1 MTNEP
6 VSPTDRA
13 VSDEAVRG
21 MVAALEPEWTVES
34 VERSSHGTD
43 FVATLD
49 VRTPEGPR
57 TVVLKATTADF
68 VDPPIARSE
77 PRLFELVGRETTIPV
92 PDVYG
97 YCDHHSEL
105 PAPLYLAE
113 HVDGVNLEND
123 PGSLSPTA
131 RQRVVRDAGRNLAEL
146 HELGPLPAVGSVGVA
161 DGELTVLDTDDH
173 PRADDFRDRL
183 LEDAERTLDVLTDG
197 GYFPDL
203 ADDPERF
210 VDLVQPVREHL
221 REVIPDLPE
230 PDPPTYNHWDY
241 RYGNLLL
248 DPETGETRAVL
259 DWANL
264 SAAEPAY
271 NLAKVEFHLLKPVRD
286 DPERT
291 AELRERFRSAYTEGR
306 DGWTFDEPTLERMAT
321 YRLTDRLDAMACLP
335 LWYED
340 ATPAERDERAAEHRI
355 FLAERVP
362 GADA

>member
-1 MTNEP
+1 MTHAP
-6 VSPTDRA
+6 VSPTDRE

-21 MVAALEPEWTVES
+21 MVAALRPDWTVES
-34 VERSSHGTD
+34 VERSPHGTD

-49 VRTPEGPR
+49 VGTPEGPR

-68 VDPPIARSE
+68 VDPPIARAE
-77 PRLFELVGRETTIPV
+77 PRLFELVGRETAIPV
-92 PDVYG
+92 PEVYG
-97 YCDHHSEL
+97 YCDDHDEF
-105 PAPLYLAE
+105 PAPFYLAE
-113 HVDGVNLEND
+113 HVDGVNLEDD
-123 PGSLSPTA
+123 PESLSPSA
-131 RQRVVRDAGRNLAEL
+131 RERVVRDAGRNLAEL

-183 LEDAERTLDVLTDG
+183 LEDAERTLDVLTEG
-197 GYFPDL
+197 GYFPEL
-203 ADDPERF
+203 ADDPGRF
-210 VDLVQPVREHL
+210 VDLVPAVREHL
-221 REVIPDLPE
+221 REVVPELSE

-248 DPETGETRAVL
+248 DPETGETKAVL

-286 DPERT
+286 DEART
-291 AELRERFRSAYTEGR
+291 TELRDIFRSAYVAGR
-306 DGWTFDEPTLERMAT
+306 GGWTFEEATLERMAI

-340 ATPAERDERAAEHRI
+340 ATPAERDERAAEHRA

-362 GADA
+362 GVDR

>member
-1 MTNEP
+1 MANDP
-6 VSPTDRA
+6 VSPTDRE

-21 MVAALEPEWTVES
+21 MVAAIEPEWAVES
-34 VERSSHGTD
+34 IERSPHGTD

-49 VRTPEGPR
+49 VRTPDDRR
-57 TVVLKATTADF
+57 TVVLKATTADL

-77 PRLFELVGRETTIPV
+77 PRLFELVGRETAIPV
-92 PDVYG
+92 PDVFG
-97 YCDHHSEL
+97 YRDAHEEF
-105 PAPLYLAE
+105 PAPFYLAE
-113 HVDGVNLEND
+113 HVEGTNLEDD
-123 PGSLSPTA
+123 PGSLPPVA
-131 RQRVVRDAGRNLAEL
+131 RERVVRDAGRNLAEL

-173 PRADDFRDRL
+173 PRADDFRERL
-183 LEDAERTLDVLTDG
+183 LDDAEGTLDRLTDG

-210 VDLVQPVREHL
+210 ADLVPAVREHL
-221 REVIPDLPE
+221 RDVIPDLPE
-230 PDPPTYNHWDY
+230 PASPTYNHWDY

-248 DPETGETRAVL
+248 DPETGETKAVL

-271 NLAKVEFHLLKPVRD
+271 NLAKVEFSLLKPVRD
-286 DPERT
+286 DLERVAT
-291 AELRERFRSAYTEGR
+291 LRETFRSAYTEGR
-306 DGWTFDEPTLERMAT
+306 EGWTFDEPTPERMAA

-340 ATPAERDERAAEHRI
+340 ATPAERDERAAEHRA

-362 GADA
+362 GVAP

>member
-1 MTNEP
+1 MVP
-6 VSPTDRA
+6 DSVSPTDRE

-21 MVAALEPEWTVES
+21 MVAAIRPEWTVES
-34 VERSSHGTD
+34 VERSPHGTD

-49 VRTPEGPR
+49 VGTPGGPR
-57 TVVLKATTADF
+57 AVVLKATTADL
-68 VDPPIARSE
+68 VDPPVARAE
-77 PRLFELVGRETTIPV
+77 PRLFELAGRETTIPV
-92 PDVYG
+92 PRVYG
-97 YCDHHSEL
+97 YCDAHGEF
-105 PAPLYLAE
+105 PAPFYLAE
-113 HVDGVNLEND
+113 HVEGANLEDD
-123 PGSLSPTA
+123 PGRLDPAA
-131 RQRVVRDAGRNLAEL
+131 RERVVREAGRNLAEL
-146 HELGPLPAVGSVGVA
+146 HELGPLPAVGTVGVQ

-173 PRADDFRDRL
+173 PRAEDFRERL
-183 LEDAERTLDVLTDG
+183 LEDYEGTLDRLTEG

-210 VDLVQPVREHL
+210 ADLVEPVREHL
-221 REVIPDLPE
+221 RDVIPDLSE

-248 DPETGETRAVL
+248 DPERGETKAVL

-286 DPERT
+286 DEVRT
-291 AELRERFRSAYTEGR
+291 AELRETFRSAYAGGR
-306 DGWTFDEPTLERMAT
+306 EEWRFDEATLERMAV
-321 YRLTDRLDAMACLP
+321 YRLVDRLDAMACLP

-340 ATPAERDERAAEHRI
+340 ATPAGRDERAAEHRA

-362 GADA
+362 GVDR

>member
-1 MTNEP
+1 MTADP
-6 VSPTDRA
+6 VSPTR

-21 MVAALEPEWTVES
+21 MVAAIRPEWAVES
-34 VERSSHGTD
+34 IERSPHGTD

-57 TVVLKATTADF
+57 SVVLKATTADL
-68 VDPPIARSE
+68 VDPPVARSE

-92 PDVYG
+92 PRVYG
-97 YCDHHSEL
+97 YCDAHEAF
-105 PAPLYLAE
+105 PAPFYLAE
-113 HVDGVNLEND
+113 HVEGANLEDD
-123 PGSLSPTA
+123 PGRLGPAA
-131 RQRVVRDAGRNLAEL
+131 RERVVRAAGRNLAEL

-173 PRADDFRDRL
+173 PRAEDFRERL
-183 LEDAERTLDVLTDG
+183 LEDYEGTLDALADG
-197 GYFPDL
+197 GYFPEL

-210 VDLVQPVREHL
+210 ADLVPAVREHL
-221 REVIPDLPE
+221 RDAIPALPE

-241 RYGNLLL
+241 RYGNLLV
-248 DPETGETRAVL
+248 DPGTGETKAVL

-291 AELRERFRSAYTEGR
+291 AELREAFRSAYSEDRG
-306 DGWTFDEPTLERMAT
+306 DWSFDEATLERMAV
-321 YRLTDRLDAMACLP
+321 YRLVDRLDAMACLP

-340 ATPAERDERAAEHRI
+340 ATPAERDERAAEHRA

-362 GADA
+362 GVDS

>member
-1 MTNEP
+1 MTDDP
-6 VSPTDRA
+6 VSPADRA

-21 MVAALEPEWTVES
+21 MVAAVEPDWTVES
-34 VERSSHGTD
+34 IERSPYGTD

-49 VRTPEGPR
+49 VRTPDGQR
-57 TVVLKATTADF
+57 TVVLKATTADL
-68 VDPPIARSE
+68 VDPPIARAE
-77 PRLFELVGRETTIPV
+77 PRLFELVGRETSIPV
-92 PDVYG
+92 PEVFG
-97 YCDHHSEL
+97 YRDAHEEY
-105 PAPLYLAE
+105 PAPFSLVE
-113 HVDGVNLEND
+113 HVDGVNLEDD
-123 PGSLSPTA
+123 PESLSPTA
-131 RQRVVRDAGRNLAEL
+131 RERVVRDAGRNLAEL

-173 PRADDFRDRL
+173 PRAEDFRERL
-183 LEDAERTLDVLTDG
+183 LEDYEGTLDRLTEG

-210 VDLVQPVREHL
+210 ADLVPPVREHL
-221 REVIPDLPE
+221 REAIPALPE

-248 DPETGETRAVL
+248 DPESGETTAVL

-264 SAAEPAY
+264 SAADPAY

-291 AELRERFRSAYTEGR
+291 AELRETFRSAYTRGR
-306 DGWTFDEPTLERMAT
+306 EDWAFDEATLERMAT

-340 ATPAERDERAAEHRI
+340 ATPAQRDERAAEHRA

-362 GADA
+362 GVDR

>member
-1 MTNEP
+1 MTPEP
-6 VSPTDRA
+6 GSPTDSE

-21 MVAALEPEWTVES
+21 MVAALEPAWSVES
-34 VERSSHGTD
+34 IERSPHGTD

-49 VRTPEGPR
+49 VRTPDGPR
-57 TVVLKATTADF
+57 TVVLKATTADL

-92 PDVYG
+92 PEVFG
-97 YCDHHSEL
+97 YRDAHDDF
-105 PAPLYLAE
+105 PAPFYLVE
-113 HVDGVNLEND
+113 HVDGVNLEDD
-123 PGSLSPTA
+123 PESLSPPA
-131 RQRVVRDAGRNLAEL
+131 RERVVRDAGRNLVEL

-161 DGELTVLDTDDH
+161 RGELTVLDTDDH
-173 PRADDFRDRL
+173 PRADDFRERL
-183 LEDAERTLDVLTDG
+183 LADAERTLDVLTEG

-210 VDLVQPVREHL
+210 ADLVEPVRERL
-221 REVIPDLPE
+221 RDAIPELSE

-248 DPETGETRAVL
+248 DPETGETNAVL

-264 SAAEPAY
+264 SSADPAY
-271 NLAKVEFHLLKPVRD
+271 NLAKVEFSLLKPVRD

-291 AELRERFRSAYTEGR
+291 AELRETFRSAYAEGR
-306 DGWTFDEPTLERMAT
+306 ESWAFDEPTLERMAV

-340 ATPAERDERAAEHRI
+340 ATPAERDERAAEHRT

-362 GADA
+362 GVDS